1 MRTGISMQD
10 AIFITF
16 PNGDRREFPRGST
29 GLQVAESISGGLARE
44 ALGVKVNG
52 IVMDLHRPIEQDAEV
67 QILTWNDD
75 EGKEVYWH
83 SSSHL
88 MAHAVEAL
96 FPGAK
101 FGVGPAIEEG
111 FYYDIDIEHT
121 LTPEDLERIEKKMA
135 ELAKEDKHFDRSVL
149 TRQEALDF
157 WGAKGDQYKI
167 EMISEFPDDEII
179 SCYTEG
185 TFTDLCRG
193 PHLPSAGRIKY
204 VKLLNVSGSYWRG
217 DAKNPQMQRIY
228 GITFPKKKE
237 LDEYLVRLEEAR
249 KRDHRKL
256 GRELD
261 LFAFHDV
268 APGAPF
274 WLPRGMVLFRE
285 LQQLIRVLLD
295 GADYE
300 EILTPIL
307 VKKELWE
314 QSGHW
319 QHYKENMFLVED
331 GEDQIFS
338 LKPMNCPE
346 STFVYRHRVRS
357 YRDLPLRYSEIGT
370 NHRNELSG
378 ALNGMFR
385 VRQFH
390 MDDAHIYV
398 RPDQILD
405 EITALLTL
413 VDRFYKIFGFEPFYK
428 LSTRPEEA
436 MGDPSLWD
444 TAEKGLSDALEAN
457 GIDYKLNP
465 GDGAFYGPKIDISV
479 RDALGRSWQ
488 LATIQLDFQMP
499 ERFQLEYIDEHN
511 ERKRPVMIH
520 RAIMGSMERFI
531 GVLIEHFAGAFPTWL
546 SPVQAAVLPI
556 SDQFIEYGREVQLAL
571 RAAGVRVE
579 LDDRNE
585 KIGYKIRDWEVH
597 KVPYMLVVGD
607 KERESG
613 NVSVR
618 RHKEGD
624 LGARGVDEFLDLIT
638 REIADKTL

>member
-1 MRTGISMQD
+1 MIH
-10 AIFITF
+10 ITL
-16 PNGDRREFPRGST
+16 PNGDRREYSRGTT
-29 GLQVAESISGGLARE
+29 GLQVAESISAGLARE

-52 IVMDLHRPIEQDAEV
+52 KVIDLLRPIEEDAEV
-67 QILTWNDD
+67 QILTWSDD

-88 MAHAVEAL
+88 MAHAVEQL
-96 FPGAK
+96 YPGAK

-111 FYYDIDIEHT
+111 FYYDIDIEHQ
-121 LTPEDLERIEKKMA
+121 LTPEDLTRIEETMA
-135 ELAKEDKHFDRSVL
+135 ELSKADMGFERKVL

-157 WGAKGDQYKI
+157 WGAKGDQYKT
-167 EMISEFPDDEII
+167 ELISEFPEDEII

-185 TFTDLCRG
+185 SFTDLCRG
-193 PHLPSAGRIKY
+193 PHLPSAGKIKY
-204 VKLLNVSGSYWRG
+204 VKLLTVSGSYWRG
-217 DAKNPQMQRIY
+217 DAKNRQMQRIY
-228 GITFPKKKE
+228 GISFPKKKE

-256 GRELD
+256 GRELE

-274 WLPRGMVLFRE
+274 WLPRGMIVFKE
-285 LQQLIRVLLD
+285 LQKMIRGLLE
-295 GADYE
+295 GAGYD

-405 EITALLTL
+405 EITELLKL
-413 VDRFYKIFGFEPFYK
+413 VDRFYKVFGFEPFYK

-436 MGDPSLWD
+436 MGDPALWD
-444 TAEKGLSDALEAN
+444 TAEKGLADALERN

-499 ERFQLEYIDEHN
+499 ERFELEYIDEN
-511 ERKRPVMIH
+511 NDRKRPVMIH

-556 SDQFIEYGREVQLAL
+556 SDQFMDYAREVETAL
-571 RAAGVRVE
+571 RDAGVRAE

-585 KIGYKIRDWEVH
+585 KIGYKIRDWEMH
-597 KVPYMLVVGD
+597 KVPYMLIVGE
-607 KERESG
+607 KEREART
-613 NVSVR
+613 VSVR

-624 LGARGVDEFLDLIT
+624 LGARSIEEFVLMIGK
-638 REIADKTL
+638 EIEEKLL

>member
-1 MRTGISMQD
+1 MEDRIH
-10 AIFITF
+10 ITL
-16 PNGDRREFPRGST
+16 PNGDRREYSRGTT
-29 GLQVAESISGGLARE
+29 GLQVAESISAGLARE

-52 IVMDLHRPIEQDAEV
+52 KVIDLLRPIDEDAEV
-67 QILTWNDD
+67 QILTWSDD

-88 MAHAVEAL
+88 MAHAVEKL
-96 FPGAK
+96 YPGAK

-111 FYYDIDIEHT
+111 FYYDIDIEHQ
-121 LTPEDLERIEKKMA
+121 LTPEDLTRIEETMA
-135 ELAKEDKHFDRSVL
+135 ELSKADMGFERKVL

-157 WGAKGDQYKI
+157 WGAKGDQYKT
-167 EMISEFPDDEII
+167 ELISEFPEDEII
-179 SCYTEG
+179 SCYSEG
-185 TFTDLCRG
+185 SFTDLCRG
-193 PHLPSAGRIKY
+193 PHLPSAGKIKY
-204 VKLLNVSGSYWRG
+204 VKLLTVSGSYWRG
-217 DAKNPQMQRIY
+217 DAKNRQMQRIY
-228 GITFPKKKE
+228 GISFPKKKE

-256 GRELD
+256 GRELE

-274 WLPRGMVLFRE
+274 WLPRGMVVFKE
-285 LQQLIRVLLD
+285 LQKMIRALLE
-295 GADYE
+295 GAGYD

-405 EITALLTL
+405 EITELLKL
-413 VDRFYKIFGFEPFYK
+413 VDRFYKVFGFEPFYK
-428 LSTRPEEA
+428 LSTRPDEA
-436 MGDPSLWD
+436 MGDPALWD
-444 TAEKGLSDALEAN
+444 TAEKGLSDALERN

-499 ERFQLEYIDEHN
+499 ERFELEYIDEN
-511 ERKRPVMIH
+511 NDRKRPVMIH

-556 SDQFIEYGREVQLAL
+556 SDQFMEYAREVETAL
-571 RAAGVRVE
+571 RDAGVRAE

-597 KVPYMLVVGD
+597 KVPYMLIVGE
-607 KERESG
+607 KEREART
-613 NVSVR
+613 VSVR

-624 LGARGVDEFLDLIT
+624 LGARSIEEFVSMIGK
-638 REIADKTL
+638 EIEEKLL

>member
-1 MRTGISMQD
+1 MSDVIR
-10 AIFITF
+10 ITL
-16 PNGDRREFPRGST
+16 PNGDQREYPRGTT
-29 GLQVAESISGGLARE
+29 GMQIAESISSGLARE
-44 ALGVKVNG
+44 ALGVDVNG
-52 IVMDLHRPIEQDAEV
+52 AVMDLHRPIETDA
-67 QILTWNDD
+67 QLRILTWAD
-75 EGKEVYWH
+75 EEGRAVYWH

-88 MAHAVEAL
+88 MAHAVESL
-96 FPGAK
+96 YPGAK

-111 FYYDIDIEHT
+111 FYYDIDIDHQ
-121 LTPEDLERIEKKMA
+121 LTPEDLVRIEQVML
-135 ELAKEDKHFDRSVL
+135 EFAKQDMPFERRVL
-149 TRQEALDF
+149 SRQEALDF
-157 WGAKGDQYKI
+157 WGAKGDQYKL
-167 EMISEFPDDEII
+167 ELISEFPEDEII
-179 SCYTEG
+179 SCYSEG
-185 TFTDLCRG
+185 SFTDLCRG

-204 VKLLNVSGSYWRG
+204 VKLLTVSGSYWRG
-217 DAKNPQMQRIY
+217 DAKRTQMQRIY

-237 LDEYLVRLEEAR
+237 LDEYLERLEEAR

-256 GRELD
+256 GRELE
-261 LFAFHDV
+261 LFAFHDI

-274 WLPRGMVLFRE
+274 WLPRGMILFKE
-285 LQQLIRVLLD
+285 LQNMIRGMLD
-295 GADYE
+295 NAGYD

-346 STFVYRHRVRS
+346 STYVYRHRVRS
-357 YRDLPLRYSEIGT
+357 YRDLPLRFSEIGT

-390 MDDAHIYV
+390 MDDAHLYV

-405 EITALLTL
+405 EITGLLRL
-413 VDRFYKIFGFEPFYK
+413 VDRFYRIFGFEPFYR
-428 LSTRPEEA
+428 LSTRPEDA
-436 MGDPSLWD
+436 MGDPALWE
-444 TAEKGLSDALEAN
+444 TAERGLAEALEAN
-457 GIDYKLNP
+457 GIEYKINP

-499 ERFQLEYIDEHN
+499 ERFELEYIDENN
-511 ERKRPVMIH
+511 ERRRPVMIH

-546 SPVQAAVLPI
+546 APVQAAVLPI
-556 SDQFIEYGREVQLAL
+556 SDQTMEYARVVTARLRE
-571 RAAGVRVE
+571 AGVRAE

-585 KIGYKIRDWEVH
+585 KIGYKIRDWETH
-597 KVPYMLVVGD
+597 KVPYMLVVGE
-607 KERESG
+607 KERDSRL
-613 NVSVR
+613 VSVR
-618 RHKEGD
+618 RHREGD
-624 LGARGVDEFLDLIT
+624 QGQRDIEDFVVMIT
-638 REIADKTL
+638 NEITDRKL

>member
-1 MRTGISMQD
+1 MQD
-10 AIFITF
+10 VITITL
-16 PNGDRREFPRGST
+16 PNGDSREFPRGAT
-29 GLQVAESISGGLARE
+29 GLQIAEGISAGLARE

-52 IVMDLHRPIEQDAEV
+52 HVVDLHRPIESDASV

-75 EGKEVYWH
+75 EGKEIYWH

-88 MAHAVEAL
+88 MAHAIEAL

-111 FYYDIDIEHT
+111 FYYDIDIEQV

-135 ELAKEDKHFDRSVL
+135 ELAKEDKPFERKVL
-149 TRQEALDF
+149 TRDEALEF
-157 WGAKGDQYKI
+157 WGAKGDQYKL
-167 EMISEFPDDEII
+167 ELISGLAEDEII
-179 SCYTEG
+179 SCYSEG

-204 VKLLNVSGSYWRG
+204 VKLLTVSGSYWKG
-217 DAKNPQMQRIY
+217 DANNTQLQRIY
-228 GITFPKKKE
+228 GISFPKKKE
-237 LDEYLVRLEEAR
+237 LDEYLIRLEEAR

-256 GRELD
+256 GRELE

-274 WLPRGMVLFRE
+274 WLPRGMILFKE
-285 LQQLIRVLLD
+285 LLNMIRDLLD
-295 GADYE
+295 GAGYD

-346 STFVYRHRVRS
+346 STFVYRHKVRS
-357 YRDLPLRYSEIGT
+357 YRDLPLRFSEIGT
-370 NHRNELSG
+370 NHRKELSG

-390 MDDAHIYV
+390 MDDAHLYV

-405 EITALLTL
+405 EISDLLKL
-413 VDRFYKIFGFEPFYK
+413 VDRFYKVFGFEPFYK

-436 MGDPSLWD
+436 MGEPALWD
-444 TAEKGLSDALEAN
+444 TAEAGLSDALAAN

-499 ERFQLEYIDEHN
+499 ERFELEYIDEN
-511 ERKRPVMIH
+511 NDRKRPVMIH

-556 SDQFIEYGREVQLAL
+556 SDQFMEYGREVEAAL
-571 RAAGVRVE
+571 RQAGVRVE
-579 LDDRNE
+579 FDQRNE
-585 KIGYKIRDWEVH
+585 KIGYKIRDWEMH
-597 KVPYMLVVGD
+597 KVPYMLIVGE
-607 KERESG
+607 KEKVGSA
-613 NVSVR
+613 VSVR

-624 LGARGVDEFLDLIT
+624 LGSRSIEEFVQLIT
-638 REIADKTL
+638 EEISAKSL

>member
-1 MRTGISMQD
+1 MQD
-10 AIFITF
+10 TITITF
-16 PNGDRREFPRGST
+16 PNGDRREYSRGT
-29 GLQVAESISGGLARE
+29 NGLQVAESISAGLARE
-44 ALGVKVNG
+44 ALGVSVNG
-52 IVMDLHRPIEQDAEV
+52 KVVDLHRPMEEDADV
-67 QILTWNDD
+67 RILTWNDD
-75 EGKEVYWH
+75 EGREIYWH

-88 MAHAVEAL
+88 MAHAIEAI

-111 FYYDIDIEHT
+111 FYYDIDIDHV
-121 LTPEDLERIEKKMA
+121 LTPEDLERIESKMA
-135 ELAKEDKHFDRSVL
+135 ELAKEDRPFERRIL
-149 TRQEALDF
+149 TRREALEF
-157 WGAKGDQYKI
+157 WQAKGDQYKI
-167 EMISEFPDDEII
+167 ELISDFPEDEII

-185 TFTDLCRG
+185 AFTDLCRG

-204 VKLLNVSGSYWRG
+204 VKLLTVSGSYWKG
-217 DAKNPQMQRIY
+217 DAKNPQLQRIY
-228 GITFPKKKE
+228 GISFPKKKALE
-237 LDEYLVRLEEAR
+237 EYLVRLEEAR
-249 KRDHRKL
+249 RRDHRKL

-268 APGAPF
+268 SPGAPF
-274 WLPRGMVLFRE
+274 WLPRGMIVFKE
-285 LQQLIRVLLD
+285 LQNMIREMLD
-295 GADYE
+295 GAGYD

-319 QHYKENMFLVED
+319 QHYQENMFIVDD
-331 GEDQIFS
+331 GEDHIFS

-390 MDDAHIYV
+390 MDDAHLYV

-413 VDRFYKIFGFEPFYK
+413 VDRFYKVFGFEPFYK
-428 LSTRPEEA
+428 LSTRPVDA
-436 MGDPSLWD
+436 MGDEALWD
-444 TAEKGLSDALEAN
+444 TAEKGLADALHAN
-457 GIDYKLNP
+457 AIDYKLNP

-499 ERFQLEYIDEHN
+499 ERFELEYIDENN

-546 SPVQAAVLPI
+546 SPVQVAVLPI
-556 SDQFIEYGREVQLAL
+556 SDQFMEYAASVTAAL
-571 RAAGVRVE
+571 RGARIRAE

-597 KVPYMLVVGD
+597 KVPYMLVIGE
-607 KERESG
+607 KEAASAS
-613 NVSVR
+613 VSVR

-624 LGARGVDEFLDLIT
+624 LGARTVEDFVRHIAA
-638 REIADKTL
+638 EIADKSL

>member
-1 MRTGISMQD
+1 MSDVIK
-10 AIFITF
+10 ITL
-16 PNGDRREFPRGST
+16 PNGDQREYPRGTT
-29 GLQVAESISGGLARE
+29 GLQIAEQISAGLARE
-44 ALGVKVNG
+44 ALGVAVNG
-52 IVMDLHRPIEQDAEV
+52 MVMDLQRPIETDAAI
-67 QILTWNDD
+67 QILTWADD
-75 EGKEVYWH
+75 GGREVYWH

-96 FPGAK
+96 YPGAK

-111 FYYDIDIEHT
+111 FYYDIDIDHQ
-121 LTPEDLERIEKKMA
+121 LTPEDLLRIEEKML
-135 ELAKEDKHFDRSVL
+135 ELAKQDMPFERRVL

-157 WGAKGDQYKI
+157 WGAKGDQYKL
-167 EMISEFPDDEII
+167 ELISEFPADEII
-179 SCYTEG
+179 SCYSEG
-185 TFTDLCRG
+185 SFTDLCRG
-193 PHLPSAGRIKY
+193 PHLPSAGKIKY
-204 VKLLNVSGSYWRG
+204 VKLLTVSGSYWRG
-217 DAKNPQMQRIY
+217 DAKRAQMQRIY

-237 LDEYLVRLEEAR
+237 LDEYLERLEEAR

-256 GRELD
+256 GRELE
-261 LFAFHDV
+261 LFAFHDI

-274 WLPRGMVLFRE
+274 WLPRGMILFKE
-285 LQQLIRVLLD
+285 LQNMIRGMLD
-295 GADYE
+295 TAGYD

-346 STFVYRHRVRS
+346 STYVYRHRVRS
-357 YRDLPLRYSEIGT
+357 YRDLPLRFSEIGT

-390 MDDAHIYV
+390 MDDAHLYV

-405 EITALLTL
+405 EITGLLRL
-413 VDRFYKIFGFEPFYK
+413 VDRFYRIFGFEPFYR
-428 LSTRPEEA
+428 LSTRPEDA
-436 MGDPSLWD
+436 MGDPALWE
-444 TAEKGLSDALEAN
+444 TAERGLAEALDAN
-457 GIDYKLNP
+457 GIEYKINP

-499 ERFQLEYIDEHN
+499 ERFELEYIDEHN
-511 ERKRPVMIH
+511 ERRRPVMIH

-556 SDQFIEYGREVQLAL
+556 SDQFMDYAREVTGIL
-571 RAAGVRVE
+571 RDAGVRAE

-585 KIGYKIRDWEVH
+585 KIGYKIRDWETH
-597 KVPYMLVVGD
+597 KVPYMLVVGE
-607 KERESG
+607 KERASRTI
-613 NVSVR
+613 SLR
-618 RHKEGD
+618 RHREGD
-624 LGARGVDEFLDLIT
+624 LGQRDIDAFVVTIT
-638 REIADKTL
+638 NEIADKKL

>member
-1 MRTGISMQD
+1 MQD

-29 GLQVAESISGGLARE
+29 GLQIAESISGGLARE

-52 IVMDLHRPIEQDAEV
+52 TVMDLHRPIEQDAAV

-121 LTPEDLERIEKKMA
+121 LTPEDLEHIEKKMA
-135 ELAKEDKHFDRSVL
+135 ELAKEDKRFDRSVF

-185 TFTDLCRG
+185 SFTDLCRG

-204 VKLLNVSGSYWRG
+204 IKLLNVSGSYWRG

-357 YRDLPLRYSEIGT
+357 YRDLPLRYSELGT

-413 VDRFYKIFGFEPFYK
+413 VDRFYKIFGFEPYYK

-499 ERFQLEYIDEHN
+499 ERFELEYIDEHN

-531 GVLIEHFAGAFPTWL
+531 GVLIEHFAGAFPIWL

-579 LDDRNE
+579 LDNRNE

-597 KVPYMLVVGD
+597 KVPYMLVVGE
-607 KERESG
+607 KERESRT
-613 NVSVR
+613 VSVR

>member
-1 MRTGISMQD
+1 MINIS
-10 AIFITF
+10 F
-16 PNGDRREFPRGST
+16 PSGDRREYPMGTT
-29 GLQVAESISGGLARE
+29 GFQVAESISPGLARE
-44 ALGVKVNG
+44 ALGVKVDG
-52 IVMDLHRPIEQDAEV
+52 KVVDLHTPIEVDAAL
-67 QILTWNDD
+67 QILTWKDD
-75 EGKEVYWH
+75 EGKEIYWH

-88 MAHAVEAL
+88 MAHAIEAL
-96 FPGAK
+96 YPGAK

-111 FYYDIDIEHT
+111 FYYDIDIDQVF
-121 LTPEDLERIEKKMA
+121 TPEDLERIEKKMS
-135 ELAKEDKHFDRSVL
+135 ELSKEDKSFERKVL
-149 TRQEALDF
+149 SRDEALAF
-157 WGAKGDQYKI
+157 WREKGDQYKLELI
-167 EMISEFPDDEII
+167 GGFPEDEII
-179 SCYTEG
+179 SCYSEG
-185 TFTDLCRG
+185 SFTDLCRG
-193 PHLPSAGRIKY
+193 PHLPSAGMIKY
-204 VKLLNVSGSYWRG
+204 VKLLTVSGSYWKG
-217 DAKNPQMQRIY
+217 DAKNAQLQRIY
-228 GITFPKKKE
+228 GISFPKKKDLE
-237 LDEYLVRLEEAR
+237 EYLVRLEEAR

-261 LFAFHDV
+261 LFAFHDI

-274 WLPRGMVLFRE
+274 WLPRGMILFKE
-285 LQQLIRVLLD
+285 LQKMLRELLD
-295 GADYE
+295 GAGYD

-346 STFVYRHRVRS
+346 STYVYRHRVRS
-357 YRDLPLRYSEIGT
+357 YRDLPLRYSEMGT

-390 MDDAHIYV
+390 MDDAHLYV

-405 EITALLTL
+405 EITQLLKL
-413 VDRFYKIFGFEPFYK
+413 VDRFYKVFGFEPFYK
-428 LSTRPEEA
+428 LSTRPEDA

-444 TAEKGLSDALEAN
+444 TAEKGLSDALESN
-457 GIDYKLNP
+457 GIDFKLNP

-499 ERFQLEYIDEHN
+499 ERFNLEYIDENN
-511 ERKRPVMIH
+511 ERQRPVMIH
-520 RAIMGSMERFI
+520 RAIMGSIERFI

-546 SPVQAAVLPI
+546 SPVQVAILPI
-556 SDQFIEYGREVQLAL
+556 SDQFMDYGREVQTAI

-597 KVPYMLVVGD
+597 KVPYMLIVGE
-607 KERESG
+607 KEKAASS
-613 NVSVR
+613 VSVR

-624 LGARGVDEFLDLIT
+624 LGASPIAQFIELILT
-638 REIADKTL
+638 EITDKSL

>member
-1 MRTGISMQD
+1 MAEDTIQL
-10 AIFITF
+10 TF
-16 PNGDRREFPRGST
+16 PDGVSREYPIGTT
-29 GLQVAESISGGLARE
+29 GLGVAESISSGLARE
-44 ALGVKVNG
+44 ALGVQVDGNTR
-52 IVMDLHRPIEQDAEV
+52 DLLHPLTEDAEV
-67 QILTWNDD
+67 RILTWKDD

-83 SSSHL
+83 SASHL
-88 MAHAVEAL
+88 MAHAVEL
-96 FPGAK
+96 LYPGAK

-111 FYYDIDIEHT
+111 FYYDIDIEHV
-121 LTPEDLERIEKKMA
+121 LTPEDLERIEKTMLD
-135 ELAKEDKHFDRSVL
+135 LARENTAFERRILSRD
-149 TRQEALDF
+149 EALEL
-157 WGAKGDQYKI
+157 WKAKNDEYKI
-167 EMISEFPDDEII
+167 EMISDFSEDEVIT
-179 SCYTEG
+179 CYTEG

-193 PHLPSAGRIKY
+193 PHLPTVGKIKY

-217 DAKNPQMQRIY
+217 DAANKQMQRIY
-228 GITFPKKKE
+228 GIAFPKKKE
-237 LDEYLVRLEEAR
+237 LEEYIERLEEAR

-256 GRELD
+256 GRELE

-274 WLPRGMVLFRE
+274 WLPRGMIIFRE
-285 LQQLIRVLLD
+285 LQALIRDLLD
-295 GADYE
+295 HAGYD

-319 QHYKENMFLVED
+319 QHYKENMFLIED
-331 GEDQIFS
+331 GEDQIYS

-346 STFVYRHRVRS
+346 STYVYRQKVRS
-357 YRDLPLRYSEIGT
+357 YRDLPLRYSELGV

-390 MDDAHIYV
+390 MDDAHLYV

-405 EITALLTL
+405 EITALLRL

-428 LSTRPEEA
+428 LSTRPEDA
-436 MGDPSLWD
+436 MGDPTLWE
-444 TAEKGLSDALEAN
+444 TAEKGLHDALELN
-457 GIDYKLNP
+457 GIDYKLSP

-499 ERFQLEYIDEHN
+499 ERFELEYIDEDN
-511 ERKRPVMIH
+511 ERRRPVMIH

-546 SPVQAAVLPI
+546 SPIQVAVLPI
-556 SDQFIEYGREVQLAL
+556 SDQFMEYARSVSDQLDAV
-571 RAAGVRVE
+571 GVRAH

-585 KIGYKIRDWEVH
+585 KIGYKIRDWEMH
-597 KVPYMLVVGD
+597 KVPYMLIVGE
-607 KERESG
+607 KERASAS
-613 NVSVR
+613 VSVR

-624 LGARGVDEFLDLIT
+624 LGTSSMMEYIQQIVK
-638 REIADKTL
+638 EIKEKSL

>member
-1 MRTGISMQD
+1 MSDVIT
-10 AIFITF
+10 ITF
-16 PNGDRREFPRGST
+16 PNGDQREYPRGTT
-29 GLQVAESISGGLARE
+29 GMRIAESISPGLARE
-44 ALGVKVNG
+44 ALGVLVNG
-52 IVMDLHRPIEQDAEV
+52 TIMDLHRPIDSDV
-67 QILTWNDD
+67 TLKILTWSDD
-75 EGKEVYWH
+75 EGREVYWH

-88 MAHAVEAL
+88 MAHAVETL
-96 FPGAK
+96 YPGAK

-111 FYYDIDIEHT
+111 FYYDIDIPHQ
-121 LTPEDLERIEKKMA
+121 LTPEDLVRIEQTML
-135 ELAKEDKHFDRSVL
+135 ELAKQDMPFERRVL
-149 TRQEALDF
+149 SRQEALDF
-157 WGAKGDQYKI
+157 WGAKGDQYKL
-167 EMISEFPDDEII
+167 ELISEFPDDEVI
-179 SCYTEG
+179 SCYAEG
-185 TFTDLCRG
+185 SFTDLCRG
-193 PHLPSAGRIKY
+193 PHLPSAGKIKY
-204 VKLLNVSGSYWRG
+204 VKLLTVSGSYWRG
-217 DAKNPQMQRIY
+217 DASRPQMQRIY

-237 LDEYLVRLEEAR
+237 LDEYLERLEEAR

-256 GRELD
+256 GRELE
-261 LFAFHDV
+261 LFAFHDI

-274 WLPRGMVLFRE
+274 WLPRGMILFRE
-285 LQQLIRVLLD
+285 LQTMIRGMLD
-295 GADYE
+295 TAGYD

-346 STFVYRHRVRS
+346 STYVYRHRVRS
-357 YRDLPLRYSEIGT
+357 YRDLPLRFSEIGT

-390 MDDAHIYV
+390 MDDAHLYV

-405 EITALLTL
+405 EITALLLL
-413 VDRFYKIFGFEPFYK
+413 VDRFYRVFGFEPFYR
-428 LSTRPEEA
+428 LSTRPEDA
-436 MGDPSLWD
+436 MGDPALWEI
-444 TAEKGLSDALEAN
+444 AERGLADALEAN
-457 GIDYKLNP
+457 GIDYKINP

-499 ERFQLEYIDEHN
+499 ERFELEYIDENN

-546 SPVQAAVLPI
+546 APVQAAVLPI
-556 SDQFIEYGREVQLAL
+556 SDQYLAYARDVTAVL
-571 RAAGVRVE
+571 RDAGVRTE
-579 LDDRNE
+579 LDDRSE
-585 KIGYKIRDWEVH
+585 KIGYKIRDWETH
-597 KVPYMLVVGD
+597 KVPFMLVVGE
-607 KERESG
+607 KERDSRT
-613 NVSVR
+613 VSVR
-618 RHKEGD
+618 RHREGD
-624 LGARGVDEFLDLIT
+624 LGQRALDEFVVMIT
-638 REIADKTL
+638 NEITDKKL

>member
-1 MRTGISMQD
+1 MQD
-10 AIFITF
+10 VINITF

-29 GLQVAESISGGLARE
+29 GLQIAESISSGLARE

-52 IVMDLHRPIEQDAEV
+52 AVIDLHRPIEQDAEL
-67 QILTWNDD
+67 QILTWKD
-75 EGKEVYWH
+75 EEGREVYWH

-96 FPGAK
+96 YPGAK

-111 FYYDIDIEHT
+111 FYYDIDIDHT
-121 LTPEDLERIEKKMA
+121 LTPEDLARIEDKMA
-135 ELAKEDKHFDRSVL
+135 ELAKEDMPFERKVL

-157 WGAKGDQYKI
+157 WGTKGDQYKI
-167 EMISEFPDDEII
+167 ELISDLPEDEII
-179 SCYTEG
+179 SCYSEG
-185 TFTDLCRG
+185 GFTDLCRG
-193 PHLPSAGRIKY
+193 PHLPTAGKIKY

-228 GITFPKKKE
+228 GISFPKKKE
-237 LDEYLVRLEEAR
+237 LEEYLERLEEAR

-256 GRELD
+256 GRELE

-285 LQQLIRVLLD
+285 LQTLIRGLLD
-295 GADYE
+295 GAGYE

-390 MDDAHIYV
+390 MDDAHLYV
-398 RPDQILD
+398 RPDQILE
-405 EITALLTL
+405 EITALLKL

-436 MGDPSLWD
+436 MGDPALWD
-444 TAEKGLSDALEAN
+444 TAEKGLADALAGN
-457 GIDYKLNP
+457 GIEYKLNP

-499 ERFQLEYIDEHN
+499 ERFELEYIDENN
-511 ERKRPVMIH
+511 ERRRPVMIH

-556 SDQFIEYGREVQLAL
+556 SDNFMGYAREVEAAL
-571 RAAGVRVE
+571 RDAGIRVE

-585 KIGYKIRDWEVH
+585 KVGYKIRDWEVH
-597 KVPYMLVVGD
+597 KVPYMLIVGE
-607 KERESG
+607 KERDARA
-613 NVSVR
+613 VSVR
-618 RHKEGD
+618 RHREGD
-624 LGARGVDEFLDLIT
+624 LGTSGIDEFVAKIT
-638 REIADKTL
+638 SEIAEKKL

>member
-1 MRTGISMQD
+1 MAEDTIQL
-10 AIFITF
+10 TF
-16 PNGDRREFPRGST
+16 PDGVSRAYPTGTT
-29 GLQVAESISGGLARE
+29 GLDVAESISSGLARE
-44 ALGVKVNG
+44 ALGVQVDG
-52 IVMDLHRPIEQDAEV
+52 DTRDLLRGLTEDAEV
-67 QILTWNDD
+67 RILTWKDE

-83 SSSHL
+83 SASHL
-88 MAHAVEAL
+88 MAHAVEL
-96 FPGAK
+96 LYPGAK

-111 FYYDIDIEHT
+111 FYYDIDIDRV
-121 LTPEDLERIEKKMA
+121 LTPEDLERIEKKML
-135 ELAKEDKHFDRSVL
+135 ELAKENNTFERRILSRD
-149 TRQEALDF
+149 EAFEF
-157 WGAKGDQYKI
+157 WKAKNDEYKI
-167 EMISEFPDDEII
+167 EMISDFPEDEVIT
-179 SCYTEG
+179 CYTEG

-193 PHLPSAGRIKY
+193 PHVPSAGRIKY

-217 DAKNPQMQRIY
+217 DASNKQMQRIY
-228 GITFPKKKE
+228 GIAFPKKKE
-237 LDEYLVRLEEAR
+237 LEEYIERLEEAR

-256 GRELD
+256 GRELE

-274 WLPRGMVLFRE
+274 WLPRGMIVFRE
-285 LQQLIRVLLD
+285 LQALIRDLLD
-295 GADYE
+295 HAGYD

-319 QHYKENMFLVED
+319 HHYKENMFLVED
-331 GEDQIFS
+331 GEDQIYS

-346 STFVYRHRVRS
+346 STYVYRQKVRS
-357 YRDLPLRYSEIGT
+357 YRDLPLRYSELGV

-390 MDDAHIYV
+390 MDDAHLYV

-405 EITALLTL
+405 EITSLLRL

-428 LSTRPEEA
+428 LSTRPEDA
-436 MGDPSLWD
+436 MGDPALWE
-444 TAEKGLSDALEAN
+444 TAEKGLHDALELN
-457 GIDYKLNP
+457 GIDYKLSP

-499 ERFQLEYIDEHN
+499 ERFELEYIDEDN
-511 ERKRPVMIH
+511 ERRRPVMIH

-546 SPVQAAVLPI
+546 SPIQVAVLPI
-556 SDQFIEYGREVQLAL
+556 SDQFMEYARSVSDQLSAD
-571 RAAGVRVE
+571 GVRAH

-585 KIGYKIRDWEVH
+585 KIGYKIRDWEMH
-597 KVPYMLVVGD
+597 KVPYMLVVGE
-607 KERESG
+607 KERATAS
-613 NVSVR
+613 VSVR

-624 LGARGVDEFLDLIT
+624 LGVSGMMEFVQQIVK
-638 REIADKTL
+638 EIKEKSL

>member
-1 MRTGISMQD
+1 MQD
-10 AIFITF
+10 VIKITF
-16 PNGDRREFPRGST
+16 PNGDGREFPRGAT
-29 GLQVAESISGGLARE
+29 GLQIAEAISAGLARE
-44 ALGVKVNG
+44 ALGVKVDG
-52 IVMDLHRPIEQDAEV
+52 KVMDLHRPIEADAEV
-67 QILTWNDD
+67 QILTWNDE
-75 EGKEVYWH
+75 EGKEIYWH

-88 MAHAVEAL
+88 MAHAIEDI

-111 FYYDIDIEHT
+111 FYYDIDIEQV
-121 LTPEDLERIEKKMA
+121 LTPEDLARIENRMA
-135 ELAKEDKHFDRSVL
+135 ELSKEDKPFERKVL
-149 TRQEALDF
+149 TRDEALAF
-157 WGAKGDQYKI
+157 WKGKNDQYKLELI
-167 EMISEFPDDEII
+167 DGFAEDEII
-179 SCYTEG
+179 SCYSEG
-185 TFTDLCRG
+185 SFTDLCRG
-193 PHLPSAGRIKY
+193 PHLPSAGKIKY
-204 VKLLNVSGSYWRG
+204 VKLLTVSGSYWKG
-217 DAKNPQMQRIY
+217 DAKNTQLQRIY
-228 GITFPKKKE
+228 GISFPKKKE
-237 LDEYLVRLEEAR
+237 LDEYLIRLEEAR

-256 GRELD
+256 GRELE
-261 LFAFHDV
+261 LFSFHDV

-274 WLPRGMVLFRE
+274 WLPRGMKLFKE
-285 LQQLIRVLLD
+285 LQKMIRELLD
-295 GADYE
+295 GAGYD

-405 EITALLTL
+405 EITQLLTL
-413 VDRFYKIFGFEPFYK
+413 VDRFYKVFGFEPFYK

-436 MGDPSLWD
+436 MGDPALWD
-444 TAEKGLSDALEAN
+444 TAEKGLADALQAN

-479 RDALGRSWQ
+479 RDALSRSWQ

-499 ERFQLEYIDEHN
+499 ERFELEYIDENN
-511 ERKRPVMIH
+511 ERQRPVMIH

-556 SDQFIEYGREVQLAL
+556 SDQFMDYGREVEAAL
-571 RAAGVRVE
+571 REAGIRVE
-579 LDDRNE
+579 FDDRNE
-585 KIGYKIRDWEVH
+585 KIGYKIRDWEMH
-597 KVPYMLVVGD
+597 KVPYMLIVGE
-607 KERESG
+607 KEKAGSA
-613 NVSVR
+613 VSVR

-624 LGARGVDEFLDLIT
+624 LGSRTVEEFIRSIT
-638 REIADKTL
+638 NEIAEKSL